1 MQPIEHWLGETAA
14 AFDLVGGSGDQRGK
28 IARPCNGVDG
38 AQIIHQA
45 SYGVAVDAIRSSGE

>member
-1 MQPIEHWLGETAA
+1 MQPIEHWLGETAT

-28 IARPCNGVDG
+28 IPRPCNGIDG